1 MYADFYNAKN
11 PPKKV
16 DFLDAYVLE
25 LRDRPG
31 RPICAVEKF
40 IEGEYKKYN
49 NNWNWSDDL
58 RNTPQVFTHTGLSL
72 SLSLSLSEAGIHA
85 YRSLPPSLPHTLWP
99 VCTHTGLSLSRSL
112 SRSLSPQAFS
122 HLKYEQRD
130 LQEQN

>member
-25 LRDRPG
+25 LRDRPQ

-49 NNWNWSDDL
+49 NNWNWSDEV
-58 RNTPQVFTHTGLSL
+58 RNTPQVFTHISRFSLSRALSL
-72 SLSLSLSEAGIHA
+72 SLSLAPGVFALDVRAKGPAGAELNPLSQH
-85 YRSLPPSLPHTLWP
+85 
-99 VCTHTGLSLSRSL
+99 
-112 SRSLSPQAFS
+112 
-122 HLKYEQRD
+122 
-130 LQEQN
+130 